1 MMCCTSSKDTRSNNQ
16 KRSYAIRIRYIRELK
31 SIGLVVSLSV
41 LITSTSGLCA
51 ANRLKIR
58 REAREALSQLY
69 SISPAARDLGESAK
83 AILIFPRIV
92 KGNFKTGTQ
101 HGYGT
106 LFSRGKA
113 IGYYE
118 LGAVSYG
125 IPKGVTEFGWALFF
139 MSEYALDYVLKSSGW
154 KIGTGESIVVVQE
167 DQERKRQA
175 AASANGSADEVVTI
189 TPSTAR
195 IVRHPSQVT
204 HRPAMND
211 QQEAAPRPNDLTLDP
226 TYRGF
231 TLIPTTKI
239 RTTLRPKP
247 LHKGIH
253 AFAFGR
259 EGLID
264 RVDLRGAKIT
274 PIHPD

>member
-1 MMCCTSSKDTRSNNQ
+1 
-16 KRSYAIRIRYIRELK
+16 LK
-31 SIGLVVSLSV
+31 SLGLVVVSLSG
-41 LITSTSGLCA
+41 LIIPTPGVCA
-51 ANRLKIR
+51 VNQVEIR

-69 SISPAARDLGESAK
+69 SISPAARYLGESAK

-92 KGNFKTGTQ
+92 KGSFKTATQ
-101 HGYGT
+101 HGYGI
-106 LFSRGKA
+106 LFSRGRV

-125 IPKGVTEFGWALFF
+125 IPKGVREFGWALFF
-139 MSEYALDYVLKSSGW
+139 MSEDALDYVRKSGGW
-154 KIGTGESIVVVQE
+154 KIGTGESVVVVQE

-175 AASANGSADEVVTI
+175 AASANGSADQVVTI
-189 TPSTAR
+189 TPCTAR
-195 IVRHPSQVT
+195 IVRHPSQVA

-211 QQEAAPRPNDLTLDP
+211 EQEAAPRPNELTLDP

-231 TLIPTTKI
+231 TPIPTTKM
-239 RTTLRPKP
+239 RRTLRPKE

-253 AFAFGR
+253 TFAFGR
-259 EGLID
+259 EGLISG
-264 RVDLRGAKIT
+264 VDLRGAKIT